1 MYIEFLYIP
10 LDYLSTLSHKERLF
24 ELNLPLL
31 LAVGSCLCEIH
42 GMNIQL
48 KYIENFIPC
57 AEILLGFTL
66 TALSILA
73 SSDKFKASSQNYPS
87 GKCIRNVPVSLY
99 RVIMAEF
106 SFVMLIAALIIVA
119 YFIAKAVPLVVP
131 WYLALITNGFF
142 ISVSFSLLFSTIR
155 VIANLYFTQ
164 SKI

>member
-1 MYIEFLYIP
+1 MYLEFLYIP
-10 LDYLSTLSHKERLF
+10 LDYLSTLSRKERLF
-24 ELNLPLL
+24 EIILPLL
-31 LAVGSCLCEIH
+31 LAIGSCFCEVN
-42 GMNIQL
+42 GKYVQSQ
-48 KYIENFIPC
+48 YIENFVPC

-73 SSDKFKASSQNYPS
+73 SSDKFKASSQNNPS

-106 SFVMLIAALIIVA
+106 SFVILIAALIIVA
-119 YFIAKAVPLVVP
+119 YFIAKAIPLVVP
-131 WYLALITNGFF
+131 WYLALIINGFF

-164 SKI
+164 SKL